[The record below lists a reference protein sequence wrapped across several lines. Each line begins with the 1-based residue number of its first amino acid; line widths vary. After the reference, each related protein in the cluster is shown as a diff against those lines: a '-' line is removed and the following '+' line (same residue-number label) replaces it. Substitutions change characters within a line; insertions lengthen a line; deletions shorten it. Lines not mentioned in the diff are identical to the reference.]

1 MIDLVGKRF
10 LFIAISL
17 AIIIPGVIAI
27 LLGGLKPGIDFTG
40 GTRLTV
46 IPVSDAVANTES
58 FKNALASVGYGD
70 SLVKAG
76 TVSSTVLTKTI
87 SMDIPRIANLPDD
100 QREQERSKIAGA
112 LINAGL
118 VHGALVTETISIAPT
133 PIPGTGPGTPTATG
147 AVTATSTVTTT
158 GTITATG
165 TTTGTTG
172 TTEASATVTTV
183 PVVQQT
189 RPVYRIDDAALI
201 DYNAIG
207 PTVGSELIQR
217 AFIAIGLA
225 SLAILIYLTIVF
237 RKVPNA
243 FRYGVCAIIALIH
256 DVLVVLGV
264 FAILGFLI
272 GEEIDALFITAMLTV
287 IGFSVHDTIVVFD
300 RTRENLMK
308 RRFERFDAV
317 VNYSVVQTLARSI
330 NTSITVMLTLFA
342 LFLFGGA
349 SIRGFVL
356 ALLIGILSGT
366 YSSIFNASMLLV
378 IWENRE
384 WGRLFGRGG
393 GGGTAAPAR
402 TGAR

>member
-1 MIDLVGKRF
+1 MNRCW
-10 LFIAISL
+10 
-17 AIIIPGVIAI
+17 PQ
-27 LLGGLKPGIDFTG
+27 
-40 GTRLTV
+40 
-46 IPVSDAVANTES
+46 
-58 FKNALASVGYGD
+58 
-70 SLVKAG
+70 
-76 TVSSTVLTKTI
+76 TI
-87 SMDIPRIANLPDD
+87 SMDIPRIAALNDV
-100 QREQERSKIAGA
+100 QREVERSRIAKV
-112 LINAGL
+112 LIDAKL
-118 VHGALVTETISIAPT
+118 VPGKQVTETISIAPSNQL
-133 PIPGTGPGTPTATG
+133 TATG
-147 AVTATSTVTTT
+147 TVTTSIIATTVPVTTTRTISST

-165 TTTGTTG
+165 VTTGTTG
-172 TTEASATVTTV
+172 GTAPPSTDQSLSVW
-183 PVVQQT
+183 
-189 RPVYRIDDAALI
+189 RIDDTSVI
-201 DYNAIG
+201 DYNAVG
-207 PTVGSELIQR
+207 PTVGSELIGR
-217 AFIAIGLA
+217 AFLAILA
-225 SLAILIYLTIVF
+225 ASVAILIYLTIVF

-308 RRFERFDAV
+308 RRFERFEDV

-349 SIRGFVL
+349 SIRSFVL

-378 IWENRE
+378 IWEKRE
-384 WGRLFGRGG
+384 WGRLFGGG
-393 GGGTAAPAR
+393 RKAEAPAR
-402 TGAR
+402 TAAR